1 MELRRELSSAT
12 FLSRQ
17 AQPRHEI
24 GGFCRESIKI
34 DVAASPYTRGVK
46 AMTKKDIVLK
56 IADETGIKQI
66 DVKKVVQKTFD
77 HIVLSLIR
85 GEKVELRNFGV
96 FKLKERRS
104 RTGRNPRTGQV
115 VPVPA
120 RKVVVFKAGLEMKKK
135 IK

>member
-1 MELRRELSSAT
+1 
-12 FLSRQ
+12 
-17 AQPRHEI
+17 
-24 GGFCRESIKI
+24 
-34 DVAASPYTRGVK
+34 
-46 AMTKKDIVLK
+46 MTKKDIVLK

-77 HIVLSLIR
+77 NIVASLVR

-104 RTGRNPRTGQV
+104 RTGRNPRTGQI